1 MAGCSKPAPAN
12 QQREAPLHVPALEQ
26 EEPMVEVEQE
36 DRGYDKN
43 HGYPTWLQESAS
55 LLKKCCIF
63 AEERKGSM

>member
-43 HGYPTWLQESAS
+43 HG
-55 LLKKCCIF
+55 
-63 AEERKGSM
+63 